1 MKSEESEKSSDVIYG
16 IGFSV
21 LTDYT
26 SGKLELFEVAAYP
39 IRRQE
44 IA

>member
-1 MKSEESEKSSDVIYG
+1 MKSEDSEKSSDVIYG

-21 LTDYT
+21 LTDCT

-39 IRRQE
+39 VRRQE
-44 IA
+44 MA